1 MEDYI
6 KYGPRFS
13 KNEGKC
19 TNNAYEGEAQALD
32 CSKQSVSDMIFFTR
46 LFMMS
51 VRADILNI

>member
-19 TNNAYEGEAQALD
+19 TNNAYEGEAQA
-32 CSKQSVSDMIFFTR
+32 KQSVSDMIFFT
-46 LFMMS
+46 LVS
-51 VRADILNI
+51 V